1 MLSLLRKRRKRPKR
15 ARPGTGLKTQLQ
27 LHVEEQARRGI
38 PRQEIYNDLMA
49 KSRAALNDSSSPSPH
64 LEANAVGTSSAMS
77 VAGEVRHVMMERNR
91 QATHHEKEGQVDRA
105 IRLYEANLT
114 DGFEGMRP
122 YERLRLIYTRQ
133 NRYQEAIRICQAYLA
148 LPERECGQSRGQN
161 RGQNKETFRQH
172 LQRLQDQIT

>member
-1 MLSLLRKRRKRPKR
+1 M
-15 ARPGTGLKTQLQ
+15 T
-27 LHVEEQARRGI
+27 
-38 PRQEIYNDLMA
+38 

-91 QATHHEKEGQVDRA
+91 QAAHHEKEGQVDRA
-105 IRLYEANLT
+105 IRLYEANLA

-133 NRYQEAIRICQAYLA
+133 NRYQEAIHVCRAYLDCQAYLV
-148 LPERECGQSRGQN
+148 LPERERGQSRGQS
-161 RGQNKETFRQH
+161 KETFRQH
-172 LQRLQDQIT
+172 LQRLQDLII